1 MYIQQKLSTKYVDNL
16 AITNPSYKEI
26 SKVELFF
33 LNKI

>member
-26 SKVELFF
+26 SKVDLFF
-33 LNKI
+33 YKI